1 MTASVIER
9 KINPSRVKRWM
20 QRLGCLALL
29 QSSAEAHALVE
40 LRCINQ
46 GGDGELVL
54 KVRPNAFSVVQD
66 LKGTEYQVSWNP
78 DFIMIYFRLGED
90 SGFPRDNY
98 LKIDSEILTFEG
110 QRTGDRMIQPV
121 KVQGQCI
128 VVP

>member
-1 MTASVIER
+1 
-9 KINPSRVKRWM
+9 M

-29 QSSAEAHALVE
+29 QSGVEAHALVE

-66 LKGTEYQVSWNP
+66 FKGTEYQVSWNA

-90 SGFPRDNY
+90 SGFLRGNY
-98 LKIDSEILTFEG
+98 LKIDRETLTFVG

-121 KVQGQCI
+121 EVHGQCV

>member
-1 MTASVIER
+1 
-9 KINPSRVKRWM
+9 M

-29 QSSAEAHALVE
+29 LSSAQAHALVE

-46 GGDGELVL
+46 GGDGELLL

-66 LKGTEYQVSWNP
+66 LKGTEYQVSWNA

-98 LKIDSEILTFEG
+98 LKIDLETLTFEG

-121 KVQGQCI
+121 KVQGQCAFA
-128 VVP
+128 P

>member
-1 MTASVIER
+1 MSER
-9 KINPSRVKRWM
+9 KINSGGVKRWM

-29 QSSAEAHALVE
+29 LSSAQAHALVE
-40 LRCINQ
+40 LRCVNQ

-54 KVRPNAFSVVQD
+54 KVRPNAFSVVHD
-66 LKGTEYQVSWNP
+66 PKGTEYQVSWNA

-90 SGFPRDNY
+90 SESPRDNY
-98 LKIDSEILTFEG
+98 LKIDSETLTFEG